1 MADLRPL
8 GSEKLQGMDKI
19 NRILEIA
26 RYNETSH
33 NVNENKADYTIQ
45 LADGNY
51 YSIVN
56 EKNGYIVKRGI
67 NESEFDYIEPM
78 KNRKYHKSY
87 SQAMKKLN
95 LLAGELNRIHEHTEN
110 INLIGE
116 DKKFVLKTP
125 EASMSDMGGDTTPP
139 PAPEPAPEGGE
150 DLGLD
155 MDLDLGTP
163 GGGEEELDLDMDLGG
178 EEPSGEVGD
187 DEEVTFK
194 TIQKLT
200 GKLGQK
206 LRNLDERDGLTS
218 ENIKYVLNSVISAV
232 DLEKLDEEDKDD
244 ILANFEEEID
254 YDDMEGD
261 LDLGG
266 EEEMDLD
273 LGDEGEPSSDEGELG
288 EGARYY
294 GNDDFGWF
302 DGQGKQYGSDD
313 MDFDYEDERDFDFE
327 TLHKFAPHL
336 MDKDSVDS
344 GDKSI
349 NNLRLR
355 YKKPPLG
362 EGSMYLQSPYDGKWM
377 DEFDRPYDG
386 EFDFEY
392 EDDEEFGPD
401 DFEKLLGILPDN
413 QRVFSR
419 ERPDIYDKYT
429 ELGPIKLRR
438 RKGNSPIDTVLDEV
452 FAESKVDKVL
462 SKYFVITEEEKKNTE
477 LKNVKKFITEKVQKS
492 KVISEIKNMSE
503 TFEQEL
509 TSQFIMKENKNIKF
523 LGKTN
528 KNNLVFEIDGK
539 QLKVSVHGELL

>member
-1 MADLRPL
+1 MADLKPL

-26 RYNETSH
+26 RYNEPSQ
-33 NVNENKADYTIQ
+33 NINENKADYTIQ

-87 SQAMKKLN
+87 SQAMKKIN
-95 LLAGELNRIHEHTEN
+95 LLAGELNRIHEQVEN
-110 INLIGE
+110 IDLIGE
-116 DKKFVLKTP
+116 QKKFVLKTP
-125 EASMSDMGGDTTPP
+125 EPAPEAGMSDMGELPPP
-139 PAPEPAPEGGE
+139 PAPEE
-150 DLGLD
+150 
-155 MDLDLGTP
+155 
-163 GGGEEELDLDMDLGG
+163 GGEEELDLGMDLETPEGGEEEMDLDMDLGDEPPSEG
-178 EEPSGEVGD
+178 E
-187 DEEVTFK
+187 DEDVSFK
-194 TIQKLT
+194 VIQKLT

-206 LRNLDERDGLTS
+206 LRTLDEKEGLSS

-266 EEEMDLD
+266 EDEMDLD
-273 LGDEGEPSSDEGELG
+273 MGAEEEPVADEEL
-288 EGARYY
+288 A
-294 GNDDFGWF
+294 
-302 DGQGKQYGSDD
+302 
-313 MDFDYEDERDFDFE
+313 
-327 TLHKFAPHL
+327 
-336 MDKDSVDS
+336 
-344 GDKSI
+344 
-349 NNLRLR
+349 
-355 YKKPPLG
+355 
-362 EGSMYLQSPYDGKWM
+362 EGSMYLQSPYDGQWM
-377 DEFDRPYDG
+377 DEFDRPYGG

-413 QRVFSR
+413 QKVFSR
-419 ERPDIYDKYT
+419 ERPDLYDKYA
-429 ELGPIKLRR
+429 EMGPIKLRR

-462 SKYFVITEEEKKNTE
+462 SKYFVISEEEKKETE
-477 LKNVKKFITEKVQKS
+477 NKSVMRFITEKVQKV
-492 KVISEIKNMSE
+492 KVKNEIKEMSE

-509 TSQFIMKENKNIKF
+509 TSEFLMKENKNTKF

-539 QLKVSVHGELL
+539 QLKVSPNGELL

>member
-1 MADLRPL
+1 MGELRPL

-26 RYNETSH
+26 RYNEPSQ
-33 NVNENKADYTIQ
+33 NINENKADYTIQ

-95 LLAGELNRIHEHTEN
+95 LLAGELNRIHEHAEN

-116 DKKFVLKTP
+116 EKKFVLKTP
-125 EASMSDMGGDTTPP
+125 ESSMSDMGGDSLPP
-139 PAPEPAPEGGE
+139 APAPEPAPTGGE
-150 DLGLD
+150 DL
-155 MDLDLGTP
+155 DLDLDLDTP
-163 GGGEEELDLDMDLGG
+163 EGGEEELDLDMDLGD
-178 EEPSGEVGD
+178 EEPMGETGD
-187 DEEVTFK
+187 DEDVTFK
-194 TIQKLT
+194 SIQKLT

-206 LRNLDERDGLTS
+206 LRSLDEKEGLTS

-273 LGDEGEPSSDEGELG
+273 LDLGDEGGEEVADEELN
-288 EGARYY
+288 EYDFY
-294 GNDDFGWF
+294 GNDEFG
-302 DGQGKQYGSDD
+302 Y
-313 MDFDYEDERDFDFE
+313 
-327 TLHKFAPHL
+327 
-336 MDKDSVDS
+336 
-344 GDKSI
+344 
-349 NNLRLR
+349 
-355 YKKPPLG
+355 
-362 EGSMYLQSPYDGKWM
+362 
-377 DEFDRPYDG
+377 FDRDENPVSIDDLDV
-386 EFDFEY
+386 EFDFEPEGY
-392 EDDEEFGPD
+392 DMSFDEFSSKFGRRDHDDPHYNIKKRQFDMNKEKFGNPR
-401 DFEKLLGILPDN
+401 LG
-413 QRVFSR
+413 R
-419 ERPDIYDKYT
+419 
-429 ELGPIKLRR
+429 IKRN
-438 RKGNSPIDTVLDEV
+438 GIDSVLDEV
-452 FAESKVDKVL
+452 FTESKVDKVL
-462 SKYFVITEEEKKNTE
+462 SKYFVITEDEKKETE
-477 LKNVKKFITEKVQKS
+477 SKNVKKFITEKVKKS
-492 KVISEIKNMSE
+492 KVISEIKEMSE
-503 TFEQEL
+503 TFEQEI

-539 QLKVSVHGELL
+539 QLKVSPNGELL

>member
-1 MADLRPL
+1 MGDLRPL

-26 RYNETSH
+26 RYNEPSQKI
-33 NVNENKADYTIQ
+33 NENNADYTIQ

-95 LLAGELNRIHEHTEN
+95 LLAGELNRIHEHAEN

-116 DKKFVLKTP
+116 EKKFVLKTP
-125 EASMSDMGGDTTPP
+125 ESSMSDMGGDTTPP
-139 PAPEPAPEGGE
+139 PAPAPEPAPAGGEDLDLDLDLDTPEGGE
-150 DLGLD
+150 E
-155 MDLDLGTP
+155 DLDLG
-163 GGGEEELDLDMDLGG
+163 LDLGG
-178 EEPSGEVGD
+178 EEPDAETGD
-187 DEEVTFK
+187 DEDVTFK
-194 TIQKLT
+194 MIQKLT

-206 LRNLDERDGLTS
+206 LRSLDEREGLTS

-273 LGDEGEPSSDEGELG
+273 LDMGSEGGEDVTADEELN
-288 EGARYY
+288 EYDFY
-294 GNDDFGWF
+294 GNDDFG
-302 DGQGKQYGSDD
+302 Y
-313 MDFDYEDERDFDFE
+313 
-327 TLHKFAPHL
+327 
-336 MDKDSVDS
+336 
-344 GDKSI
+344 
-349 NNLRLR
+349 
-355 YKKPPLG
+355 
-362 EGSMYLQSPYDGKWM
+362 
-377 DEFDRPYDG
+377 FDRDENPVSIDDLDV
-386 EFDFEY
+386 EFDFEPEGY
-392 EDDEEFGPD
+392 DMSFD
-401 DFEKLLGILPDN
+401 DFSSKFGRRDHNDQHYDIKKRQFDMNKEKFGNPRLG
-413 QRVFSR
+413 RF
-419 ERPDIYDKYT
+419 K
-429 ELGPIKLRR
+429 
-438 RKGNSPIDTVLDEV
+438 RKGIDSVLDEV
-452 FAESKVDKVL
+452 FTESKVDKVL

-477 LKNVKKFITEKVQKS
+477 SKNVKKFITEKVQKS
-492 KVISEIKNMSE
+492 KVISEIKEMSE

>member
-1 MADLRPL
+1 M
-8 GSEKLQGMDKI
+8 
-19 NRILEIA
+19 
-26 RYNETSH
+26 
-33 NVNENKADYTIQ
+33 
-45 LADGNY
+45 
-51 YSIVN
+51 
-56 EKNGYIVKRGI
+56 
-67 NESEFDYIEPM
+67 
-78 KNRKYHKSY
+78 
-87 SQAMKKLN
+87 
-95 LLAGELNRIHEHTEN
+95 
-110 INLIGE
+110 
-116 DKKFVLKTP
+116 
-125 EASMSDMGGDTTPP
+125 
-139 PAPEPAPEGGE
+139 
-150 DLGLD
+150 
-155 MDLDLGTP
+155 
-163 GGGEEELDLDMDLGG
+163 
-178 EEPSGEVGD
+178 
-187 DEEVTFK
+187 
-194 TIQKLT
+194 
-200 GKLGQK
+200 
-206 LRNLDERDGLTS
+206 TS

-266 EEEMDLD
+266 EDEMDLD
-273 LGDEGEPSSDEGELG
+273 L
-288 EGARYY
+288 
-294 GNDDFGWF
+294 
-302 DGQGKQYGSDD
+302 D
-313 MDFDYEDERDFDFE
+313 MDVEEEPVADEE
-327 TLHKFAPHL
+327 LA
-336 MDKDSVDS
+336 
-344 GDKSI
+344 
-349 NNLRLR
+349 
-355 YKKPPLG
+355 
-362 EGSMYLQSPYDGKWM
+362 EGSMYLRSPYDGKWM

-392 EDDEEFGPD
+392 EDEEEFGPD

-419 ERPDIYDKYT
+419 ERPDIYGKYA

-477 LKNVKKFITEKVQKS
+477 SKNVKKFITEKVQKS
-492 KVISEIKNMSE
+492 KVISEIKEMSE